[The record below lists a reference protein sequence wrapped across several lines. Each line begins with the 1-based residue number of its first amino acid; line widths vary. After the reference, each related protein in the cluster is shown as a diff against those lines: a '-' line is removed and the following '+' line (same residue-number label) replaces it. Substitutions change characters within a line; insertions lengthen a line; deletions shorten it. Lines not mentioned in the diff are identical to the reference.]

1 MTSSQWSSGYVTDI
15 TYTHGYYNELNIQ
28 RARLALIHAGYAA
41 PDIMNACELGFG
53 QGISIAMHAAATEA
67 RWAGTD
73 FNPTQALHAQGLA
86 RAAGAEADLSDHAFA
101 EFCGREDLPEFDF
114 IGLHGIWTWISDE
127 NRAVIVDFV
136 RRKLKVGGILYIS
149 YNTQPGW
156 AAAAPLRHL
165 MTEIGANLISPA
177 GGSTARVEGAL
188 DFVDRI
194 FATNPNYLKANA
206 AIKERFEG
214 IKKQSRSYLAHEY
227 FNRDWHPMYVADM
240 ARWLGS
246 AKMSFAASAHLPD
259 SVDNINLTPEQ
270 QALLKDIPDPILR
283 ETVRDYCMNQQF
295 RRDLWVKGARRLT
308 PLEKVEALQTLR
320 FILTMPRVKVPM
332 SVAGALGG
340 AGLSEAVCTPL
351 LDLMADF
358 KIRSIGE
365 IEVALKG
372 AVNFDQLVQATI
384 LLTSL
389 GALAPV
395 QDAATISK
403 AKKRTEKLNLH
414 LMASARSSGDIAY
427 LASPVTG
434 GGIQVTRF
442 NQLFCFALKQGRKTP
457 ADWVNFVYQI
467 LSMQGQRII
476 KNGQTLETENEN
488 RAELMGQAEE
498 FNAGLLPVLKA
509 LEIV

>member
-1 MTSSQWSSGYVTDI
+1 MSGEWNSGYVTDV
-15 TYTHGYYNELNIQ
+15 TYTHGYYQELNPH
-28 RARLALIHAGYAA
+28 RARLALIQAGYAA

-53 QGISIAMHAAATEA
+53 QGVSIALHAAATEV

-86 RAAGAEADLSDHAFA
+86 RASGADADLSDQAFA
-101 EFCGREDLPEFDF
+101 EFCGREELPEFDF
-114 IGLHGIWTWISDE
+114 IGLHGIWSWISDE

-188 DFVDRI
+188 DFVDKI
-194 FATNPNYLKANA
+194 LSTNPNYLKANPGM
-206 AIKERFEG
+206 KERFEG
-214 IKKQSRSYLAHEY
+214 IKKQNRSYLAHEY

-246 AKMSFAASAHLPD
+246 AKVSFAASAHLPD
-259 SVDNINLTPEQ
+259 SVDAINLTPEQ

-308 PLEKVEALQTLR
+308 PLERSETLR
-320 FILTMPRVKVPM
+320 QQRFLLIVRRSSVPM
-332 SVAGALGG
+332 SITGALGS
-340 AGLSEAVCTPL
+340 ASLSEAVYTPI
-351 LDLMADF
+351 LDIMSDYKVRTLGDIEAALQGKVMFNQIVQAVLILM
-358 KIRSIGE
+358 GM
-365 IEVALKG
+365 G
-372 AVNFDQLVQATI
+372 AVAPSLDQSA
-384 LLTSL
+384 
-389 GALAPV
+389 
-395 QDAATISK
+395 ISK
-403 AKKRTEKLNLH
+403 SKKKADRLNLH
-414 LMASARSSGDIAY
+414 LMERARSRDEIAY

-434 GGIQVTRF
+434 GGIQVGRF
-442 NQLFCFALKQGRKTP
+442 PQLFALALKAGRKTP
-457 ADWVNFVYQI
+457 QEWVAFVI
-467 LSMQGQRII
+467 ETLSIQGQRIV
-476 KNGQTLETENEN
+476 KDGQTLETEDEN
-488 RAELMGQAEE
+488 RAELLRQAHE
-498 FNAGLLPVLKA
+498 FASQQLPILKA

>member
-1 MTSSQWSSGYVTDI
+1 MSSSQWSSGYVTDI

-28 RARLALIHAGYAA
+28 RARLALIQAGYAA
-41 PDIMNACELGFG
+41 PEVMNACELGFG
-53 QGISIAMHAAATEA
+53 QGVSIVMHAAATEA

-86 RAAGAEADLSDHAFA
+86 RACGADADFRDQAFA
-101 EFCGREDLPEFDF
+101 EFCQREDLPEFDF
-114 IGLHGIWTWISDE
+114 IGLHGIWSWISDE
-127 NRAVIVDFV
+127 NRGVIVDFI

-188 DFVDRI
+188 DFVDKI
-194 FATNPNYLKANA
+194 FATNPNYLKASP

-240 ARWLGS
+240 ARWLGP
-246 AKMSFAASAHLPD
+246 AKVNFAASAHLPD

-283 ETVRDYCMNQQF
+283 ETVRDYCVNQQF

-308 PLEKVEALQTLR
+308 PLEKVEALQALR
-320 FILTMPRVKVPM
+320 FILTMPRANVPM
-332 SVAGALGG
+332 SVVGSQGG
-340 AGLSEAVCTPL
+340 AGLAEAICTPI

-358 KIRSIGE
+358 KIRTIGE
-365 IEVALKG
+365 IETALKG
-372 AVNFDQLVQATI
+372 TIGFEQIVQALV
-384 LLTSL
+384 LLTSV
-389 GALAPV
+389 GGLAPA
-395 QDAATISK
+395 QDAATIAK

-434 GGIQVTRF
+434 GGVQVGRF
-442 NQLFCFALKQGRKTP
+442 NQLFCYALKQGRKTP
-457 ADWVNFVYQI
+457 ADWVNFVYQW
-467 LSMQGQRII
+467 LSAQGQRLL
-476 KNGQTLETENEN
+476 KEGRVLETEEEN
-488 RAELMGQAEE
+488 RAELLRQAEE
-498 FNAGLLPVLKA
+498 FNTGLLPVLKA